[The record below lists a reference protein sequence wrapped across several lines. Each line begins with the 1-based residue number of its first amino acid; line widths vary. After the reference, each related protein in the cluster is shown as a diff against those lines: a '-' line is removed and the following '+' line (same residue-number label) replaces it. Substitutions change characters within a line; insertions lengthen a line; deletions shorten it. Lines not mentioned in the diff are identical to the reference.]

1 MESAHWTA
9 AAVVLALAALGVVV
23 AAVAVAVNVAEGDH
37 APVVI
42 PSLPI
47 TVLLSVGLGL
57 GARLAWR
64 RATGRGAPSV
74 GVEHQAWPSRGLTSD
89 AP

>member
-1 MESAHWTA
+1 MKSAHWT
-9 AAVVLALAALGVVV
+9 AAVVLALAALG
-23 AAVAVAVNVAEGDH
+23 VAVAVNVAEGDH
-37 APVVI
+37 APVVM

-47 TVLLSVGLGL
+47 TVLLPVGLGL
-57 GARLAWR
+57 GGARLAWR